1 MAAMIIP
8 IVAAALPEI
17 VKLIGELIDYV
28 KGADAM
34 TPEQRAAKISELSA
48 RLDATN
54 RAVQALE
61 IKDV

>member
-1 MAAMIIP
+1 MAAMVIP

-17 VKLIGELIDYV
+17 VKLIGDLIDYM

-34 TPEQRAAKISELSA
+34 TPEQKAAKIAELSA

-54 RAVQALE
+54 RRVQALE
-61 IKDV
+61 VRDV